1 MTKEPPLAQI
11 QRGFHSLSRLI
22 HLQAVTKRGRHFC
35 LPHISAVFDYFRF
48 LFHSEYIRN
57 TVEPRRMPTAR
68 APAMAAVCIL

>member
-1 MTKEPPLAQI
+1 MTKEPPLAKI
-11 QRGFHSLSRLI
+11 QRGVRILSQNDSL
-22 HLQAVTKRGRHFC
+22 AGGYKTGRHFC